1 MRVGA
6 GARSCHAPSTG
17 PAMQQDC
24 FGAPGWEAPGRR
36 GQETVQ
42 TQRVRPA
49 ETVTEVPKVLLRF
62 TTQIPMFMTSLQ
74 SR

>member
-6 GARSCHAPSTG
+6 GARSCHAPSAG
-17 PAMQQDC
+17 PTMQQD
-24 FGAPGWEAPGRR
+24 FLGRPAR
-36 GQETVQ
+36 RRRAGG
-42 TQRVRPA
+42 VRRLCGPWRFCPA
-49 ETVTEVPKVLLRF
+49 ETVTEIPKVLLRF